1 MKKFILISSLFIGVC
16 WSCYAS
22 PLVVKNIEELRNDL
36 AARTI
41 SRVDVNNKPCALIR
55 INLPTMDELRFSDAV
70 VGEVSYMPG
79 EYIVYVSPDATT
91 LSYACKG
98 ERTTINF
105 SDFGISIE
113 GKKSY
118 RITLGKEEQTTTKNA
133 TSAYISANYDNMIVL
148 VDGIPMGETPLTIE
162 SIEPGRHT
170 ISVPNTEGYTMRD
183 QIIDIK
189 EAKENRFEFQLY
201 EETYE
206 PVEIF
211 RYFYMDSEPG
221 EFLIG
226 IKHIR
231 EGDKEGVCDYMGK
244 IIVPCIFDEVH
255 LNNHHKY
262 FLVWNDDKVGVFVP
276 DRGLVVPCIYNY
288 IESYDWLD
296 ELFLK
301 TRKTFEGKDRYG
313 LWDSNLNEILPCVY
327 SSIDIPLFFNRKNSR
342 FIYAR
347 RPGHMETEVYGYDG
361 KLKLLFSIPRFL
373 SEFDLYNEGYWL
385 MDHALIDIRGKIID
399 LPTEY
404 YAGEGFVSSNLF
416 PVKSGKTW
424 GYMNTKL
431 ELMIP
436 DISYK
441 PYPCIGGIII
451 IKDKYSKLSI
461 FSPEENRIIDGF
473 PQSIEGVT
481 YIQKNGKMSCEISTN
496 SSGSY
501 FYEVLKDVDNAGII
515 GLKIKTDKNTIGI
528 YSTHGIPIIPCG
540 LYDEIAAFDYHDN
553 LCFFCYVNDQC
564 DVYDLSG
571 KKLLSLSMDGYAQ
584 LEPYKYENE
593 ICYFRIKEKDKKRQ
607 MQMLDKDLNVLV
619 TFPENFTINQIDGGI
634 IQIVDTSE
642 DNFSYGFVNIHGKML
657 ANSIFGHNKALGTI
671 YTGSSDAYLSDLL
684 MDRPI
689 SDGLAVLNIGDRYG
703 LIDINGN
710 VVLPLVYTAITPFEN
725 GISYVRDQEGNW
737 SKIYRKDL

>member
-1 MKKFILISSLFIGVC
+1 MKKFILLSSLFIGVC

-105 SDFGISIE
+105 SDFGINIE

-189 EAKENRFEFQLY
+189 EGKENRFEFQLY

-211 RYFYMDSEPG
+211 RYFYNDSVPG
-221 EFLIG
+221 EFIVG
-226 IKHIR
+226 IKSIR

-244 IIVPCIFDEVH
+244 IIVPCIFDDVT

-262 FLVWNDDKVGVFVP
+262 FMVRNDGKQGVFVP
-276 DRGLVVPCIYNY
+276 DKGLIVPCIYY
-288 IESYDWLD
+288 WIFELEHGFFRCKKSES
-296 ELFLK
+296 
-301 TRKTFEGKDRYG
+301 GKDYYG
-313 LWDSNLNEILPCVY
+313 LWDSNFNEIFPCVY
-327 SSIDIPLFFNRKNSR
+327 SSIDIPVFNRKNSR
-342 FIYAR
+342 FIYAGR
-347 RPGHMETEVYGYDG
+347 RGHMETEVYGYDG
-361 KLKLLFSIPRFL
+361 KLKLLCSVPSILTSYSLF
-373 SEFDLYNEGYWL
+373 NEGYWIEGN
-385 MDHALIDIRGKIID
+385 ALINIHGEKVD

-404 YAGEGFVSSNLF
+404 FAEDFVSSNLF
-416 PVKSGKTW
+416 PVKSGTTW

-441 PYPCIGGIII
+441 PYPCIGGTIII
-451 IKDKYSKLSI
+451 QDKYSKLSI
-461 FSPEENRIIDGF
+461 FNTEENRIIDGF

-481 YIQKNGKMSCEISTN
+481 YIQNNGEMSPEITPN
-496 SSGSY
+496 SSH
-501 FYEVLKDVDNAGII
+501 FVIRALIEVDNAGII
-515 GLKIKTDKNTIGI
+515 GLKIKTDNNTKGI

-619 TFPENFTINQIDGGI
+619 TFPENYTINQIDGGI

-671 YTGSSDAYLSDLL
+671 WSSDAYYSSDAYLSDLL

-710 VVLPLVYTAITPFEN
+710 VVLPLVYTAVTPFEN